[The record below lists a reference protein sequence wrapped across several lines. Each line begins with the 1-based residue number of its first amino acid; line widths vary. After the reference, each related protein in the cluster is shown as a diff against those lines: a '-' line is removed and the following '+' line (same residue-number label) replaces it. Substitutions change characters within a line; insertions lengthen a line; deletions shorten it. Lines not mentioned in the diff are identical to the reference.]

1 MNKFLKGM
9 FIGMISL
16 YALSVNA
23 KCFWED
29 VVVRYNQDCEVQT
42 ITKGGKEPNATD
54 RARILDRVEQK
65 LASNGGECGDGG
77 TISGAEVEG
86 SGAVGA
92 EVEKVRQEIVK
103 MMLVTSDVGSDT
115 QAKKYINNI
124 NSVRENHNKMKLNA
138 VTRSIALGK
147 RAVALALKS
156 GEDIDALREEIET
169 SNDMIYLL
177 KGIAKLQAQHL
188 QKTNQITALR
198 SKLLELNS
206 IDAIIAGDIHYY
218 GENTADTG
226 NDLDGN

>member
-1 MNKFLKGM
+1 M
-9 FIGMISL
+9 FVGMISL
-16 YALSVNA
+16 YALGVNA

-29 VVVRYNQDCEVQT
+29 VVVHYNQNCEVQT
-42 ITKGGKEPNATD
+42 ITKGGKEPSATD
-54 RARILDRVEQK
+54 RARILDRVKQK
-65 LASNGGECGDGG
+65 LASNGGKCGAGG
-77 TISGAEVEG
+77 TISGAEAEG
-86 SGAVGA
+86 SGAAGA
-92 EVEKVRQEIVK
+92 AVEKVRQEIVK
-103 MMLVTSDVGSDT
+103 MMLLTSDVGSDT

-169 SNDMIYLL
+169 NNDMIYLL

-218 GENTADTG
+218 GENTADTR
-226 NDLDGN
+226 NNSDGN